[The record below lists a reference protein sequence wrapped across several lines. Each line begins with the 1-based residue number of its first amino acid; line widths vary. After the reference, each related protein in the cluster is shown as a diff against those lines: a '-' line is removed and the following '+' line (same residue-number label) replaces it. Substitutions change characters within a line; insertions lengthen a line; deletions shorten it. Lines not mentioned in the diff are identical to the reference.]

1 MHELPIVQN
10 IIQVVCDRLDE
21 TKETRRVTS
30 VKLKV
35 GKMSTAVP
43 ESLSFYF
50 EFLKEGT
57 PLARASLDIE
67 EISVKAECRNCG
79 KHFQME
85 GPAFFCPACDS
96 HRIDVTA
103 GRELLVYS
111 VEVED

>member
-43 ESLSFYF
+43 ECLSFYF
-50 EFLKEGT
+50 EFLREGT
-57 PLARASLDIE
+57 PLAGASLDID
-67 EISVKAECRNCG
+67 EISVEGKCRSCG
-79 KHFQME
+79 EQFKMVE
-85 GPAFFCPACDS
+85 PAFFCPACDS
-96 HRIDVTA
+96 YSIEVTA
-103 GRELLVYS
+103 GRELLVDS
-111 VEVED
+111 IEVED